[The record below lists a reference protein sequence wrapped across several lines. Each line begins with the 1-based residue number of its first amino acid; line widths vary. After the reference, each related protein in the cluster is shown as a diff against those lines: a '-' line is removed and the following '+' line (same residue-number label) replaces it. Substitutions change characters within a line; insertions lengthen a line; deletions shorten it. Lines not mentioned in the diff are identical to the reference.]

1 MEKQDDES
9 LNLPTSKNRSR
20 NSQPKWNESLKK
32 YVTASVVIIGMA
44 TMTAVAIHQVYFAIS
59 SGLLKTIVSVQFA
72 ALFCV
77 PCAFVAALLLVLI
90 LRISAGPVEFKFW
103 GFEFRGASGPL
114 VFWILCF
121 LAIVWAFK
129 MMWVWKP

>member
-9 LNLPTSKNRSR
+9 LNLPTSKSRSR
-20 NSQPKWNESLKK
+20 NSQQQWNESLKK
-32 YVTASVVIIGMA
+32 YVTATIVIIGVAMMA
-44 TMTAVAIHQVYFAIS
+44 AILTSQVYFAIS
-59 SGLLKTIVSVQFA
+59 SGLLSRIVSEQFA
-72 ALFCV
+72 ATFCV
-77 PCAFVAALLLVLI
+77 PIAFVSALILVLI